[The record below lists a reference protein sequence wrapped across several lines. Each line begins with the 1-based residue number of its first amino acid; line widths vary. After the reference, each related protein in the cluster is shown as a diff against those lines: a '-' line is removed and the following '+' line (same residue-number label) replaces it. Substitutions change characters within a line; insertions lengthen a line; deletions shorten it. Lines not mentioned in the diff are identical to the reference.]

1 MSFRKTISWVLFPLT
16 MWYAVGVW
24 FRNLL
29 FSLGVK
35 KQVAPSVT
43 TIGVG
48 NLCAGGAGKTPMA
61 EYLLRLL
68 SGQFETAFLSRGYH
82 RKTSG
87 LYSTMAATVPPAWA
101 TSQP

>member
-1 MSFRKTISWVLFPLT
+1 

-29 FSLGVK
+29 FDVGLK
-35 KQVAPSVT
+35 RQVAPSVT

-48 NLCAGGAGKTPMA
+48 NLCAGGAGKTPHV

-68 SGQFETAFLSRGYH
+68 CDQYPTA
-82 RKTSG
+82 
-87 LYSTMAATVPPAWA
+87 
-101 TSQP
+101 

>member
-16 MWYAVGVW
+16 MWYAIGVW

-29 FSLGVK
+29 FSLGIN
-35 KQVAPSVT
+35 KQVAPPVT

-48 NLCAGGAGKTPMA
+48 NLCAGGAGKTPLA
-61 EYLLRLL
+61 EYLIRLF
-68 SGQFETAFLSRGYH
+68 SGQFETAFLSRGYR

-87 LYSTMAATVPPAWA
+87 FVLDDGCHSP
-101 TSQP
+101 SRR